1 MANGSQNGVS
11 RVNHH
16 SEYYLKDGNV
26 TFLVENTLFRVHRH
40 FFERESQFFIEVFT
54 KTPQEVTS
62 GTSAYRLDNISS
74 ADFAKLLWVW
84 YSPMYRRDIKPKEHW
99 LVILELSTKWQFPDM
114 KKLAVDELQNL
125 EIDPVEKIVTYDKYQ
140 VDRSLLIPAYKLLSK
155 RANRMSTEEGEQL
168 KMPTVLGLQEVRER
182 AIRSAAERGCQSPTS
197 ADADDGV
204 LEKLLNEVFNLNAT
218 NSQPARSQGPSNP
231 ENGAPS
237 RLSTP
242 GLREA
247 EKNKGT
253 GRPRWLKD

>member
-1 MANGSQNGVS
+1 
-11 RVNHH
+11 
-16 SEYYLKDGNV
+16 
-26 TFLVENTLFRVHRH
+26 
-40 FFERESQFFIEVFT
+40 
-54 KTPQEVTS
+54 
-62 GTSAYRLDNISS
+62 
-74 ADFAKLLWVW
+74 
-84 YSPMYRRDIKPKEHW
+84 MYRRDIKPKEHW

-182 AIRSAAERGCQSPTS
+182 AIRSAAEGGCTSPTS

-204 LEKLLNEVFNLNAT
+204 LEKLLIEVFNLSAT
-218 NSQPARSQGPSNP
+218 NSQPARSQGQSNP
-231 ENGAPS
+231 AHTVIPPNGTP

-242 GLREA
+242 GLVSQVFH
-247 EKNKGT
+247 
-253 GRPRWLKD
+253 LKRVADSE